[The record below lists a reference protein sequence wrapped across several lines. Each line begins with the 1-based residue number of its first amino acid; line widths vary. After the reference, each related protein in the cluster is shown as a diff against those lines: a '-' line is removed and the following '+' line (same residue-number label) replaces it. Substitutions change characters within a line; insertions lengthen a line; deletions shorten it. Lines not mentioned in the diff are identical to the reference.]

1 MTALLVLLGGCALPN
16 CSPKATTGNNTAA
29 TTPIPSPSPTPTA
42 PLQAST
48 PPFHAGEVGV
58 AYTPV
63 ALAATGG
70 VQPYTWTVTTGALPD
85 GLSLGSDGSVSGTP
99 TRAGG
104 FSFTIQLADS
114 GGSASALPGTIAITP
129 APAASLVSGCARYCS
144 VEVGCVDVC
153 GNFGTLTGGTA
164 PFTYT
169 VQPGGLVP
177 VGTHLNQLSLA
188 GTFTQRAQ
196 YWQFTV
202 LVTDALGQ
210 TTSISPT
217 FYVYPH
223 ISLASGPVLCRGDF
237 IAPCSIAL
245 PFSGG
250 TPGGKPTVAV
260 VGVGAYCPSPTF
272 CPPAP
277 AAPPAGFSASVGNG
291 SVTVTVPAACG
302 GACGNGYTGAITLR
316 LTDQSPCAAN
326 TLCTSA
332 NGVVDIYILAG

>member
-16 CSPKATTGNNTAA
+16 CSPKTTGSNSAA
-29 TTPIPSPSPTPTA
+29 TTPIPSPSPTLTSQ
-42 PLQAST
+42 LQAST

-63 ALAATGG
+63 TLAATGG
-70 VQPYTWTVTTGALPD
+70 VQPYTWTITTGALPD
-85 GLSLGSDGSVSGTP
+85 GLTLGSDGSVSGTP

-114 GGSASALPGTIAITP
+114 GGSANALPGTIAIAA
-129 APAASLVSGCARYCS
+129 APAASLVTGCARYCS

-169 VQPGGLVP
+169 MQPGGLVP

-188 GTFTQRAQ
+188 GTFAQRAQ
-196 YWQFTV
+196 YWQFSV

-210 TTSISPT
+210 TASISPT

-223 ISLASGPVLCRGDF
+223 ISLTSGSCLGGYPAS
-237 IAPCSIAL
+237 CSVRLAI
-245 PFSGG
+245 SGG
-250 TPGGKPTVAV
+250 TPGGTPTVKLLGEAPYV
-260 VGVGAYCPSPTF
+260 PPSGFGRCWPSTTT
-272 CPPAP
+272 
-277 AAPPAGFSASVGNG
+277 PPAGYGLSVGG
-291 SVTVTVPAACG
+291 GYVTVSIPQKLG
-302 GACGNGYTGAITLR
+302 SGYGAIWSLQ
-316 LTDQSPCAAN
+316 LTDQSVCSAG
-326 TLCTSA
+326 TSCQSPVA
-332 NGVVDIYILAG
+332 TVAIGVQCS